1 MIHNSEFKHNYK
13 NMKDSLIALCF
24 SLMEQLY
31 FFLYNVSRRNKNT
44 QKLKINFKDVKQLFY
59 GEVILVRVH
68 KASQLAG
75 V

>member
-1 MIHNSEFKHNYK
+1 
-13 NMKDSLIALCF
+13 MKDSLIALCF

-31 FFLYNVSRRNKNT
+31 FFLYNVSRRNKIT